1 MERNEAVVHPEYWGR
16 SGQTVL
22 GVRRF
27 RTGACN
33 RGGSMG
39 LIRMTKW
46 RTLVLATVGFNF
58 SFLIW
63 FSFAPFT
70 GPMAEEFG
78 LSRAEIGILASAAIW
93 LAPFGRILTGWL
105 SDKFGAPAVF
115 AIVLTYVGVFSMAS
129 AFAQSYTVFFIERLI
144 VATAGITFVI
154 GIQHVSEW
162 FEEENL
168 GLAEGI
174 YAGIGNAGAA
184 GGALILPRVFGTN
197 WSGPLFSTNWRA
209 AFFYTGVISIFL
221 AIAYYTLGEAAKSDE
236 KRQATKDSASF
247 KGWFY
252 TATRYGTVVLALA
265 YVMTFGLELS
275 MNGWLATYY
284 REGFNTQNLV
294 LASTFAATF
303 SVAAGLLRPIG
314 GYVSDLVARK
324 EKNILPFFTGRYR
337 EQWTFVSLCFVVLTM
352 FGMTLAGLSGQV
364 MIAVGAGFLVG
375 MGCAF
380 SEGAIFA
387 QVPSMFPDSSGA
399 VAGVVGG
406 IGTVGGIAYPL
417 IYSAPF
423 LPNLHTGYSVVA
435 VTMIPIVLLAAW
447 VFQPA
452 RAAVASEAG
461 FTEGGTDPAAP
472 TADDD

>member
-1 MERNEAVVHPEYWGR
+1 VFEADVVGR
-16 SGQTVL
+16 RRTRRRVTHRVSTV
-22 GVRRF
+22 
-27 RTGACN
+27 AD
-33 RGGSMG
+33 GGCPVVNSP
-39 LIRMTKW
+39 IRMTKY
-46 RTLVLATVGFNF
+46 RTLLLATVGFNF

-78 LSRAEIGILASAAIW
+78 LSLAEIGVLASAAIW
-93 LAPFGRILTGWL
+93 LAPFGRMLTGWL

-115 AIVLTYVGVFSMAS
+115 AIVLAYVGVFSIWS
-129 AFAQSYTVFFIERLI
+129 AFAESYAVFFGTRLI

-162 FEEENL
+162 FEEDEL
-168 GLAEGI
+168 GTAEGI

-184 GGALILPRVFGTN
+184 GGALVLPRVFTSGWN
-197 WSGPLFSTNWRA
+197 GPLFEANWRA
-209 AFFYTGVISIFL
+209 AFFYTGIVAILL
-221 AIAYYTLGEAAKSDE
+221 AIVYYVFGEAAKSTE
-236 KRQATKDSASF
+236 KRQATKESATA
-247 KGWFY
+247 KEWFF
-252 TATRYGTVVLALA
+252 TATRYGTVLLALA

-303 SVAAGLLRPIG
+303 SVAAGLLRPVG
-314 GYVSDLVARK
+314 GYVSDFVART
-324 EKNILPFFTGRYR
+324 ETNILPVFTGRYR

-364 MIAVGAGFLVG
+364 LLAVGVGFLVG

-380 SEGAIFA
+380 AEGAIFA
-387 QVPSMFPDSSGA
+387 QVPAMFPNSSGA

-406 IGTVGGIAYPL
+406 IGTIGGIVYPL
-417 IYSAPF
+417 VYAAPF
-423 LPNLHTGYSVVA
+423 LPNLHVGYSVVA
-435 VTMIPIVLLAAW
+435 VSMIPIVLLAAW
-447 VFQPA
+447 VFQPHVA
-452 RAAVASEAG
+452 ERATNDG
-461 FTEGGTDPAAP
+461 FVTPEDSTAI
-472 TADDD
+472 ADD

>member
-1 MERNEAVVHPEYWGR
+1 
-16 SGQTVL
+16 
-22 GVRRF
+22 
-27 RTGACN
+27 
-33 RGGSMG
+33 
-39 LIRMTKW
+39 MTKY
-46 RTLVLATVGFNF
+46 RTLLLATVGFNF

-78 LSRAEIGILASAAIW
+78 LSVAEIGILASAAIW

-105 SDKFGAPAVF
+105 SDRFGAPTVF
-115 AIVLTYVGVFSMAS
+115 AIVLGYVGVFSMWS
-129 AFAQSYTVFFIERLI
+129 AVAQDYTVFFLTRLI

-162 FEEENL
+162 FPEEQL
-168 GLAEGI
+168 GTAEGI

-184 GGALILPRVFGTN
+184 GGALILPRVFGTG

-209 AFFYTGVISIFL
+209 AFFYTGIV
-221 AIAYYTLGEAAKSDE
+221 AILLGAVYFVFGEAAKSEE
-236 KRQATKDSASF
+236 KRQATADSASF
-247 KGWFY
+247 KDWIY

-284 REGFNTQNLV
+284 REGFNTENLV

-314 GYVSDLVARK
+314 GYVSDRLARA
-324 EKNILPFFTGRYR
+324 ERNILPIFEGRYR

-352 FGMTLAGLSGQV
+352 FGMTIAGLSGQV
-364 MIAVGAGFLVG
+364 LVAVAAGFLVG
-375 MGCAF
+375 IGCAF

-387 QVPSMFPDSSGA
+387 QVPAMFPNSSGA

-406 IGTVGGIAYPL
+406 VGTVGGIVYPL
-417 IYSAPF
+417 VYAAPF
-423 LPNLHTGYSVVA
+423 LASLHVGYSIVA
-435 VTMIPIVLLAAW
+435 ASMIPIVLLAAW
-447 VFQPA
+447 VFRPH
-452 RAAVASEAG
+452 VAKKATESG
-461 FTEGGTDPAAP
+461 FLVTGDATASASI
-472 TADDD
+472 ADDD

>member
-1 MERNEAVVHPEYWGR
+1 MNSPIE
-16 SGQTVL
+16 
-22 GVRRF
+22 
-27 RTGACN
+27 
-33 RGGSMG
+33 
-39 LIRMTKW
+39 MTKY
-46 RTLVLATVGFNF
+46 RTLLLATVGFNF

-78 LSRAEIGILASAAIW
+78 LSVAEIGILASAAIW

-115 AIVLTYVGVFSMAS
+115 AIVLAYVGVFSMWS
-129 AFAQSYTVFFIERLI
+129 AVAESYAVFFGTRLI

-162 FEEENL
+162 FDEAEL
-168 GLAEGI
+168 GTAEGI

-184 GGALILPRVFGTN
+184 GGALLLPRVFSTG
-197 WSGPLFSTNWRA
+197 WDGPLFSVNWRA
-209 AFFYTGVISIFL
+209 AFFYTGVVSILL
-221 AIAYYTLGEAAKSDE
+221 AVVYYVFGEAAKSDE
-236 KRQATKDSASF
+236 KRRATAEGASF
-247 KGWFY
+247 KEWVF

-284 REGFNTQNLV
+284 REGFNTENLV

-314 GYVSDLVARK
+314 GYVSDRLARA
-324 EKNILPFFTGRYR
+324 ERNILPIFRGRYR
-337 EQWTFVSLCFVVLTM
+337 EQWTFVSLCFVVVTM
-352 FGMTLAGLSGQV
+352 FAMTLAGLSGRV
-364 MIAVGAGFLVG
+364 ALAVGTGFLVG

-387 QVPSMFPDSSGA
+387 QVPAMFPNSSGA

-406 IGTVGGIAYPL
+406 VGTVGGIVYPL
-417 IYSAPF
+417 VYAAPF
-423 LPNLHTGYSVVA
+423 LPNLHLGYSIVA
-435 VTMIPIVLLAAW
+435 VTMVPIVLLTAW
-447 VFQPA
+447 VFQPHVA
-452 RAAVASEAG
+452 ERATDAGFVGDDESAAVA
-461 FTEGGTDPAAP
+461 
-472 TADDD
+472 DD

>member
-1 MERNEAVVHPEYWGR
+1 M
-16 SGQTVL
+16 
-22 GVRRF
+22 
-27 RTGACN
+27 
-33 RGGSMG
+33 
-39 LIRMTKW
+39 IRMTKW

-78 LSRAEIGILASAAIW
+78 LSLAEIGILASAAIW

-105 SDKFGAPAVF
+105 SDRYGAPTVF

-162 FEEENL
+162 FEEEEL

-184 GGALILPRVFGTN
+184 GGALILPRVFGTGWN
-197 WSGPLFSTNWRA
+197 GPLFSTNWRA
-209 AFFYTGVISIFL
+209 AFFYTGVVAIFL
-221 AIAYYTLGEAAKSDE
+221 AIAYYTLGEAAKSSA
-236 KRQATKDSASF
+236 KRQATKESASF
-247 KGWFY
+247 RGWFY

-324 EKNILPFFTGRYR
+324 ETNIIPFFTGRYR

-352 FGMTLAGLSGQV
+352 LGMTLAGLSGQV

-387 QVPSMFPDSSGA
+387 QVPAMFPNSSGA

-406 IGTVGGIAYPL
+406 IGTVGGIVYPL

-461 FTEGGTDPAAP
+461 FTESGPDTATP

>member
-1 MERNEAVVHPEYWGR
+1 
-16 SGQTVL
+16 
-22 GVRRF
+22 
-27 RTGACN
+27 
-33 RGGSMG
+33 MG
-39 LIRMTKW
+39 LIEMTKY
-46 RTLVLATVGFNF
+46 RTLVLATIGFNF

-78 LSRAEIGILASAAIW
+78 LSLAEIGILASAAIW

-105 SDKFGAPAVF
+105 SDKFGAPTVF
-115 AIVLTYVGVFSMAS
+115 AIVLAYVGVFSMAS
-129 AFAQSYTVFFIERLI
+129 AFAQSYTVFFVERLI

-162 FEEENL
+162 FEEEEL

-184 GGALILPRVFGTN
+184 GGALILPRVFGTGWN
-197 WSGPLFSTNWRA
+197 GPLFSTNWRA
-209 AFFYTGVISIFL
+209 AFFYTGVVAIGL
-221 AIAYYTLGEAAKSDE
+221 AIAYYLLGEAAKSDE
-236 KRQATKDSASF
+236 KRQATRESASF
-247 KGWFY
+247 KGWFF
-252 TATRYGTVVLALA
+252 TATRYGTIVLALA

-294 LASTFAATF
+294 RASTFAATF

-314 GYVSDLVARK
+314 GYVSDVVARN

-337 EQWTFVSLCFVVLTM
+337 EQWTFVSLCFVVLSM
-352 FGMTLAGLSGQV
+352 FGMTLAGLSGEV
-364 MIAVGAGFLVG
+364 MIAVGAGFVVG

-387 QVPSMFPDSSGA
+387 QVPAMFPNSSGA

-406 IGTVGGIAYPL
+406 VGTVGGIVYPL

-423 LPNLHTGYSVVA
+423 LPNLHTGYSIVA
-435 VTMIPIVLLAAW
+435 ATMIPIVLLAAW
-447 VFQPA
+447 VFQPHIAKNA
-452 RAAVASEAG
+452 RTAGFGGSESEA
-461 FTEGGTDPAAP
+461 AAS
-472 TADDD
+472 ADD

>member
-1 MERNEAVVHPEYWGR
+1 
-16 SGQTVL
+16 
-22 GVRRF
+22 
-27 RTGACN
+27 
-33 RGGSMG
+33 MG
-39 LIRMTKW
+39 LITMTKY
-46 RTLVLATVGFNF
+46 RTLLLATVGFNF

-70 GPMAEEFG
+70 GPMADEFG
-78 LSRAEIGILASAAIW
+78 LSLAEIGILASAAIW

-105 SDKFGAPAVF
+105 SDKFGAPTVF
-115 AIVLTYVGVFSMAS
+115 AIVLAYVGVFSMAS
-129 AFAQSYTVFFIERLI
+129 AFAQSYTVFFVERLI

-162 FEEENL
+162 FDEEEL
-168 GLAEGI
+168 GTAEGI

-184 GGALILPRVFGTN
+184 GGALILPRVFPTS

-209 AFFYTGVISIFL
+209 AFFYTGIVSIVL
-221 AIAYYTLGEAAKSDE
+221 AVVYYTIGEAAKSEE
-236 KRQATKDSASF
+236 KRRATKDSASF

-314 GYVSDLVARK
+314 GYVSDLLARK
-324 EKNILPFFTGRYR
+324 EKNILPWFTGHYR
-337 EQWTFVSLCFVVLTM
+337 EQWTFVTLCFVVLTM
-352 FGMTLAGLSGQV
+352 FGMTAAGLTGQV
-364 MIAVGAGFLVG
+364 LVAVAAGFMVG
-375 MGCAF
+375 VGCAL
-380 SEGAIFA
+380 SEGSIFA
-387 QVPSMFPDSSGA
+387 QVPAMFPNSSGA

-406 IGTVGGIAYPL
+406 VGTVGGIVYPL
-417 IYSAPF
+417 IYAAPF
-423 LPNLHTGYSVVA
+423 LANLHLGYSIVG
-435 VTMIPIVLLAAW
+435 VTMVPVVLLAAW
-447 VFQPA
+447 VFQPKIA
-452 RAAVASEAG
+452 SVANEAG
-461 FTEGGTDPAAP
+461 VLGDSRPTQTVAAG
-472 TADDD
+472 DD

>member
-1 MERNEAVVHPEYWGR
+1 
-16 SGQTVL
+16 
-22 GVRRF
+22 
-27 RTGACN
+27 
-33 RGGSMG
+33 
-39 LIRMTKW
+39 MTKW
-46 RTLVLATVGFNF
+46 RTLLLATVGFNF

-78 LSRAEIGILASAAIW
+78 LSLAEIGVLASAAIW

-105 SDKFGAPAVF
+105 SDRFGAPTVF
-115 AIVLTYVGVFSMAS
+115 AIVLAYVGVFSIWS
-129 AFAQSYTVFFIERLI
+129 AFAETYAVFFGTRLI

-162 FEEENL
+162 FPEEQL
-168 GLAEGI
+168 GTAEGV

-184 GGALILPRVFGTN
+184 GGALILPRVFPTD
-197 WSGPLFSTNWRA
+197 WAGPLFSANWRA
-209 AFFYTGVISIFL
+209 AFFYTGVVAILL
-221 AIAYYTLGEAAKSDE
+221 AGVYYVFGEAARSAE
-236 KRQATKDSASF
+236 KREATKQSASF

-284 REGFNTQNLV
+284 REGFGTENLV

-303 SVAAGLLRPIG
+303 SVAAGLLRPVG
-314 GYVSDLVARK
+314 GYVSDRLARA
-324 EKNILPFFTGRYR
+324 ERDILPVFRGRYR

-352 FGMTLAGLSGQV
+352 FGMTLAGLSGRV
-364 MIAVGAGFLVG
+364 LLAVGAGFLVG

-387 QVPSMFPDSSGA
+387 QCPRCSRTAPVPWRASSA
-399 VAGVVGG
+399 A
-406 IGTVGGIAYPL
+406 
-417 IYSAPF
+417 SAR
-423 LPNLHTGYSVVA
+423 S
-435 VTMIPIVLLAAW
+435 AASST
-447 VFQPA
+447 
-452 RAAVASEAG
+452 R
-461 FTEGGTDPAAP
+461 
-472 TADDD
+472 

>member
-1 MERNEAVVHPEYWGR
+1 
-16 SGQTVL
+16 
-22 GVRRF
+22 
-27 RTGACN
+27 
-33 RGGSMG
+33 MG

-46 RTLVLATVGFNF
+46 RTLVLATIGFNF

-78 LSRAEIGILASAAIW
+78 LSLSEIGILASAAIW

-129 AFAQSYTVFFIERLI
+129 AFAQSYAVFFVERLI

-168 GLAEGI
+168 GLAEGV
-174 YAGIGNAGAA
+174 YAGVGNAGAA
-184 GGALILPRVFGTN
+184 GGALILPRVFGPG
-197 WSGPLFSTNWRA
+197 WSGPLFESNWRA
-209 AFFYTGVISIFL
+209 AFFYTGIVSILL
-221 AIAYYTLGEAAKSDE
+221 AVVYYALGEAAKSDA
-236 KRQATKDSASF
+236 KRQATKESASF
-247 KGWFY
+247 TGWLY

-265 YVMTFGLELS
+265 YVMSFGLELS

-284 REGFNTQNLV
+284 REGFATDDLV

-314 GYVSDLVARK
+314 GYVSDYVART
-324 EKNILPFFTGRYR
+324 ETDIIPVFRGRYR
-337 EQWTFVSLCFVVLTM
+337 EQWTFVTLCAIVVSM
-352 FGMTLAGLSGQV
+352 VGMTLAGLSGRV
-364 MIAVGAGFLVG
+364 LLAVAAGFVVG
-375 MGCAF
+375 TACAMA
-380 SEGAIFA
+380 EGSIFA
-387 QVPSMFPDSSGA
+387 QVPAMFPNSSGA

-406 IGTVGGIAYPL
+406 VGTVGGIVFPL
-417 IYSAPF
+417 IYAAPL

-435 VTMIPIVLLAAW
+435 VLMLPIVMLTAW
-447 VFQPA
+447 VFRPHVA
-452 RAAVASEAG
+452 ERATDDGWIVEGSGPEAASG
-461 FTEGGTDPAAP
+461 SGD
-472 TADDD
+472 